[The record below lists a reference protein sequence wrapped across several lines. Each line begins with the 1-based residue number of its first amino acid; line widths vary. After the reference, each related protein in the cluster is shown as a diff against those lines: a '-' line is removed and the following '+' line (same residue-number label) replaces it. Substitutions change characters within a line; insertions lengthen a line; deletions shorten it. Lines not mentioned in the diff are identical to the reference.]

1 MLSPVFPST
10 SGLQVMF
17 IVGIRAVLNMLLLS
31 PPSNFSVRLLNTYS
45 VHFKPT
51 TKFCTMDSTPL
62 LPRNNKPIH
71 DHPIFF
77 RVCHSPWSFLGQK
90 SLLLCRT
97 FLAVY
102 TALIVILYIHYAAS
116 HSHNGRLFI
125 FFAGPISY
133 IIQTVY
139 YLITAVCLSS
149 R

>member
-1 MLSPVFPST
+1 
-10 SGLQVMF
+10 
-17 IVGIRAVLNMLLLS
+17 
-31 PPSNFSVRLLNTYS
+31 
-45 VHFKPT
+45 
-51 TKFCTMDSTPL
+51 MDSTPL
-62 LPRNNKPIH
+62 LPQNQKPTH

-102 TALIVILYIHYAAS
+102 MLFIAIVYIHYTALQPK
-116 HSHNGRLFI
+116 NGRLSI
-125 FFAGPISY
+125 FLAGPISY

-139 YLITAVCLSS
+139 YLITAVYFGL